1 MEKRSLSK
9 EVLSWIWPILIAVV
23 IAVLCRQYLFSPVTV
38 KGESMEPTYENNNKI
53 IISKT
58 SHIDRF
64 DIIVFESP
72 VEDDHYI
79 KRVIGLPGDTI
90 KVKNDKLYINGKKYS
105 EPYLKKG
112 IQEYQDMGD
121 HFTEDFTLKE
131 VTGES
136 KVPKDTYFVLGDNRQ
151 NSSDSREYGFI
162 KKSSV
167 TGEVKFQFYPFKFN
181 DK

>member
-58 SHIDRF
+58 SYIDRF

-72 VEDDHYI
+72 VEDDYYI

-112 IQEYQDMGD
+112 IQEYQDM
-121 HFTEDFTLKE
+121 
-131 VTGES
+131 
-136 KVPKDTYFVLGDNRQ
+136 
-151 NSSDSREYGFI
+151 
-162 KKSSV
+162 
-167 TGEVKFQFYPFKFN
+167 
-181 DK
+181 

>member
-1 MEKRSLSK
+1 MEKKSLSK
-9 EVLSWIWPILIAVV
+9 EILSWVWPILIAVV
-23 IAVLCRQYLFSPVTV
+23 IAVLCRQFLFSPVTV

-58 SHIDRF
+58 SQVDRF

-79 KRVIGLPGDTI
+79 KRVIGLPGDTV
-90 KVKNDKLYINGKKYS
+90 KVKNDKLYVNGKEYN
-105 EPYLKKG
+105 EAYLKAG
-112 IQEYQDMGD
+112 IQDYQEMGEN
-121 HFTEDFTLKE
+121 FTKDFTLKE
-131 VTGES
+131 VTGET

-162 KKSSV
+162 DKSAV
-167 TGEVKFQFYPFKFN
+167 TGEVKFQFYPFKF
-181 DK
+181 